1 MTYQQVT
8 TQTNPKPLD
17 PRVEKILRNRHGGAF
32 SRAVPSQV
40 KEKK

>member
-17 PRVEKILRNRHGGAF
+17 PRVEKILRNRHGGVY
-32 SRAVPSQV
+32 SRAVPA
-40 KEKK
+40 KKDSK